1 LNKPIIKRF
10 YVENLFG
17 HTSFDIKF
25 DSSEKILVGENGSG
39 KTTLLNILYNI
50 ISCNFEKLA
59 DIEFDQV
66 ILEFYSGN
74 LIDIRRS
81 DLKEYFQNS
90 RIEIRDYMT
99 EREWL
104 EIKRQ
109 NPRRRSYF
117 LEELI
122 EKIALRSGLPESRI
136 NKEVSNL
143 YFQSEPSAISK
154 NSEEY
159 AHYAKII
166 KSEFDCEIMYF
177 PTYRRVEEDLHKLG
191 IEDYN
196 EKLIQFGMTDV
207 EKAFKSITQ
216 EIKDSAIQWFSKVN
230 GEMLSQ
236 LISGIN
242 VTDDM
247 INSIQRDALKI
258 VLDRVGNNISDEYK
272 ERIDYLV
279 KSGQLK
285 DSAHEPLVY
294 FLSNLIKI
302 YQQQREKDEAIQR
315 FAQVCNNYL
324 VNKKVEYDESSV
336 EISIKQ
342 NGRKIDISKLSSGEK
357 QIVSL
362 FSRIFLGPNR
372 KFIIIFD
379 EPELSLSIDWQT
391 QLLPDILKSE
401 RCKFMF
407 VVTHSPFIFDN
418 ELDIAAKGL
427 SAYITE
433 EHDGL
438 R

>member
-1 LNKPIIKRF
+1 MFSTIIKRF
-10 YVENLFG
+10 YVKDLFG
-17 HTSFDIKF
+17 HTSFNIIF
-25 DSSEKILVGENGSG
+25 DTNEKILVGENGIG

-50 ISCNFEKLA
+50 ISCNFEKLG

-66 ILEFYSGN
+66 LLEFSSGKVV
-74 LIDIRRS
+74 DIRRS
-81 DLKEYFQNS
+81 ELKQYFQNA
-90 RIEIRDYMT
+90 RIDFRQYLTD
-99 EREWL
+99 REWREL
-104 EIKRQ
+104 NRQ
-109 NPRRRSYF
+109 RDLGRPGIHRDI
-117 LEELI
+117 I
-122 EKIALRSGLPESRI
+122 EKISIRSEYSEARI
-136 NKEVSNL
+136 YKELKTFLLNEQDTIVDTN
-143 YFQSEPSAISK
+143 
-154 NSEEY
+154 EEY
-159 AHYAKII
+159 AHYKAII
-166 KSEFDCEIMYF
+166 KEEFDCEIMYF

-196 EKLIQFGMTDV
+196 GKLIQFGMTDV

-216 EIKDSAIQWFSKVN
+216 DIKDSAIQWFSKVN

-272 ERIDYLV
+272 ERIDHLV

-285 DSAHEPLVY
+285 NSTHEPLVY
-294 FLSNLIKI
+294 FLANLIKI
-302 YQQQREKDEAIQR
+302 YQQQREKDETIQK
-315 FAQVCNNYL
+315 FAEVCNKYL
-324 VNKKVEYDESSV
+324 VGKNVDYNESSV
-336 EISIKQ
+336 EISIQQ

-362 FSRIFLGPNR
+362 FSRIYLDS
-372 KFIIIFD
+372 KKDFIIIFD
-379 EPELSLSIDWQT
+379 EPELSLSIDWQS
-391 QLLPDILKSE
+391 QLLPDILGSN

-418 ELDIAAKGL
+418 ELDGAAKGL

-433 EHDGL
+433 EQHE
-438 R
+438 